1 MLDKEGLLME
11 HAKIRHSK
19 NKIRNALLTILKE
32 KSIDKITVSD
42 LTKTAMVNRSTF
54 YSHYADK
61 ADLIEDLE
69 GYFINEIETIL
80 NTTFKNNSIENG
92 VVTSIQQLIVF
103 ALEPVNFNFL
113 KIMLSENGD
122 PNFANKITQ
131 SISNQISLVTVLD
144 NHLSTYIKRFVSRG
158 LIELVIIW
166 IGDDDRPDPQEFIE
180 LVKKTQL
187 LSPVQLILNQN

>member
-1 MLDKEGLLME
+1 
-11 HAKIRHSK
+11 
-19 NKIRNALLTILKE
+19 
-32 KSIDKITVSD
+32 
-42 LTKTAMVNRSTF
+42 
-54 YSHYADK
+54 
-61 ADLIEDLE
+61 
-69 GYFINEIETIL
+69 
-80 NTTFKNNSIENG
+80 
-92 VVTSIQQLIVF
+92 
-103 ALEPVNFNFL
+103 
-113 KIMLSENGD
+113 MLSENGD

>member
-61 ADLIEDLE
+61 ADFLIR
-69 GYFINEIETIL
+69 IL
-80 NTTFKNNSIENG
+80 SVRT
-92 VVTSIQQLIVF
+92 
-103 ALEPVNFNFL
+103 
-113 KIMLSENGD
+113 
-122 PNFANKITQ
+122 
-131 SISNQISLVTVLD
+131 
-144 NHLSTYIKRFVSRG
+144 
-158 LIELVIIW
+158 
-166 IGDDDRPDPQEFIE
+166 
-180 LVKKTQL
+180 
-187 LSPVQLILNQN
+187 